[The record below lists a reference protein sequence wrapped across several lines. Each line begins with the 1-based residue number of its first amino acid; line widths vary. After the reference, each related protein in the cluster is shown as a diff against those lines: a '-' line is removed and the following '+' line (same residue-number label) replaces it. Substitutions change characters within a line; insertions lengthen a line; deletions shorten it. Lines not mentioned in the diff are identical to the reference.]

1 MNPQFKDVGRL
12 KVFICPTREAM
23 GEYAAGI
30 AVSEMKKMLLHKE
43 ELNVVFAAAPSQNE
57 FLASL
62 QREGGVEW
70 NRINAFHMDEYVGLA
85 VGQNGSFTRFLND
98 AVFDVLP
105 FKNVYRL
112 NGAASDAAQE
122 CERYADLLRAH
133 PIDIVFMG
141 VGENGHIAFN
151 DPSVADFQDKAF
163 VKTVKLDDVCRMQQ
177 VHDKCFD
184 DIDHVPQHA
193 YTLTIPALLS
203 AKKILC
209 IVPGKTKAPAIARML
224 MGTIDETCPASILRR
239 HDNAELFLDA
249 DSARI
254 WEEGGL

>member
-1 MNPQFKDVGRL
+1 MNPQFKDVDRL

-98 AVFDVLP
+98 VAAENIGGTVQEVLDERFREIGAVGRFYDI
-105 FKNVYRL
+105 KRL
-112 NGAASDAAQE
+112 NGAENAGI
-122 CERYADLLRAH
+122 CIRR
-133 PIDIVFMG
+133 DIMT
-141 VGENGHIAFN
+141 NPT
-151 DPSVADFQDKAF
+151 DKTSVVQFGN
-163 VKTVKLDDVCRMQQ
+163 C
-177 VHDKCFD
+177 
-184 DIDHVPQHA
+184 
-193 YTLTIPALLS
+193 S
-203 AKKILC
+203 
-209 IVPGKTKAPAIARML
+209 
-224 MGTIDETCPASILRR
+224 
-239 HDNAELFLDA
+239 
-249 DSARI
+249 
-254 WEEGGL
+254 